1 MITEADR
8 IEAEKILLTVD
19 GRGQTA
25 KREALKLLLENEREM
40 VMSRLGVELKTAIRE
55 RNEAVEMLE
64 HVANDRDR
72 IARERNEALEQ
83 ITNDRNLIATNV
95 IKLEAAIKDLA
106 IDIHNGIIRK

>member
-8 IEAEKILLTVD
+8 LEAEKILLTVD

-40 VMSRLGVELKTAIRE
+40 VMSSIAD
-55 RNEAVEMLE
+55 
-64 HVANDRDR
+64 DR
-72 IARERNEALEQ
+72 A
-83 ITNDRNLIATNV
+83 LIATNV

-106 IDIHNGIIRK
+106 TDIHNAV

>member
-1 MITEADR
+1 MRHTWLNRKKLIIMITEADR
-8 IEAEKILLTVD
+8 LEAEKILLTVD

-40 VMSRLGVELKTAIRE
+40 VMSSIAD
-55 RNEAVEMLE
+55 
-64 HVANDRDR
+64 DR
-72 IARERNEALEQ
+72 A
-83 ITNDRNLIATNV
+83 LIAANV